1 MIRFAS
7 PFRYPGGKG
16 ALAEFLAELMMS
28 QRPVCTTYIEPFAG
42 GAGAAIR
49 LLLDERVDEI
59 ILNDLDPGVAAF
71 WRSVRNQPKELVEL
85 IRTTEVSVAEWYKKS
100 HIYVEGSDDDLELG
114 FATFFLNRTN
124 RSGILRARPIG
135 GLLQDGR
142 WRIDARFNRE
152 ELIQRIELISK
163 YNSRITVSN
172 LDGIDLL
179 RGMLPLSDTT
189 FVYVDPPYIDKGKD
203 LYLNAMHWN
212 DHIELSI
219 LLAESNAR
227 WMATYN
233 CDERL
238 LEDLYPMCRC
248 ARFSINHSAQ
258 TQHVGSE
265 FAFFSS
271 QLAISDLSNLSN
283 SYAMFVR

>member
-28 QRPVCTTYIEPFAG
+28 QRPVCTTYVEPFAG

-59 ILNDLDPGVAAF
+59 ILNDLDRGVAAF
-71 WRSVRNQPKELVEL
+71 WNSVRNQPKELVEL
-85 IRTTEVSVAEWYKKS
+85 IRTTEVSVEEWYKKS

-124 RSGILRARPIG
+124 RSGILKARPIG
-135 GLLQDGR
+135 GLVQDGR

-152 ELIQRIELISK
+152 ELVQRIELISK

-172 LDGIDLL
+172 LDGIALL
-179 RGMLPLSDTT
+179 RGMLPLADTT

-212 DHIELSI
+212 DHMELSV

-248 ARFSINHSAQ
+248 VRFSINHSAQ

-271 QLAISDLSNLSN
+271 QLAINDLSNLSN
-283 SYAMFVR
+283 SYAKFVR